1 MQINSVTLLPRITQA
16 QQDVAIL
23 RTGIQRHSTGTCQSG
38 LIGTNVT
45 SYNIELE
52 GEENWGS
59 DSYTTLPTLLPL
71 TIQLIPRKPPPFY
84 RV

>member
-16 QQDVAIL
+16 QHDVAIFADRNSAAQHRNL
-23 RTGIQRHSTGTCQSG
+23 PIG

-52 GEENWGS
+52 GEGNWGS